1 MMKKL
6 IKKVQVWFGIGS
18 SFGIELGVGSE
29 GFWGF
34 EFGFCGFFG
43 VL

>member
-6 IKKVQVWFGIGS
+6 IKKLLVWFGIS
-18 SFGIELGVGSE
+18 LSFRIELEVESE